1 MKRRFITNRA
11 LAFFAGLAGILL
23 QSYLFI
29 CGCSTPADSGN
40 FAGSPAKTLYSAKC
54 GSCHRLLPPQDYTS
68 DQWRL
73 YVDKYGKKMT
83 QLQKQTVLE
92 YLESRSADSQEG
104 QQGLSH

>member
-1 MKRRFITNRA
+1 MKYRA
-11 LAFFAGLAGILL
+11 LAFIVGLTGILL
-23 QSYLFI
+23 QSYLLI
-29 CGCSTPADSGN
+29 CGCSTPANSGD
-40 FAGSPAKTLYSAKC
+40 FADSPAKMLYSAKC

-83 QLQKQTVLE
+83 QLQKQRVLD
-92 YLESRSADSQEG
+92 YIESRAADSQNG